1 MNKIKFKN
9 VEGIILIPAKADG
22 VEGFFAFDTGAM
34 QTTLNSDYFSEL
46 KGDEAQ
52 VGVFDESMASRSA
65 LMASLRELSFGDF
78 KAADLPVLVID
89 MAYVE
94 NALRTAEPDIR
105 FLGSVGTEVFGNV
118 PILLDYEKSVITV
131 GPDINTDGAE
141 KLPLMTKGLPVITAE
156 LPDGPHSFVL
166 DTGANTCLLSAE
178 LSEKIAVTPSEDTP
192 EVYVIPE
199 IKVGSREYRDIKA
212 VFTDI
217 SHIRAVVDADGVIGY
232 QILSDQLSLIDFPN
246 GALYLF

>member
-118 PILLDYEKSVITV
+118 PILLDYEKSVIT
-131 GPDINTDGAE
+131 
-141 KLPLMTKGLPVITAE
+141 AE